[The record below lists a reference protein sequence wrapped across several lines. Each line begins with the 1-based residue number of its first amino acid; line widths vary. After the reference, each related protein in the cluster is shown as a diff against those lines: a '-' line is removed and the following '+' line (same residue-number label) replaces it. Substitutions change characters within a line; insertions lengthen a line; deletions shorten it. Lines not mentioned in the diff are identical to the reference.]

1 MKQILRDVW
10 SRDRRG
16 FVNVLILNIAASL
29 SSGISI
35 AMLVPM
41 LGLLDIS
48 DGAESALRVFLEP
61 LQSFSESEQLVVMVT
76 IYFMLVLLKAILVRM
91 KSIAQNDFLEN
102 YACQL
107 REQLYRTVLG
117 AKWEQLSAG
126 RQSDTVDLFTAQCGQ
141 VVQSASVILLLI
153 SSIASALVSLG
164 IISFLFNIIVN
175 GPGQN
180 LFIKS

>member
-16 FVNVLILNIAASL
+16 FVNVLVLNIAASL

-61 LQSFSESEQLVVMVT
+61 LQSFSESTQ
-76 IYFMLVLLKAILVRM
+76 I
-91 KSIAQNDFLEN
+91 
-102 YACQL
+102 
-107 REQLYRTVLG
+107 
-117 AKWEQLSAG
+117 G
-126 RQSDTVDLFTAQCGQ
+126 RAHV
-141 VVQSASVILLLI
+141 
-153 SSIASALVSLG
+153 
-164 IISFLFNIIVN
+164 
-175 GPGQN
+175 
-180 LFIKS
+180 